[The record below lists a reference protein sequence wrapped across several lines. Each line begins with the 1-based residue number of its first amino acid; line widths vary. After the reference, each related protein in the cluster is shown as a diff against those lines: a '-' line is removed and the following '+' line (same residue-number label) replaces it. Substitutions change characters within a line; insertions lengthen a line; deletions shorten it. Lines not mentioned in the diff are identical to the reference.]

1 MSIKVE
7 NVIKLYGKQKA
18 LDNVSFNID
27 TGQIVGFIGPNG
39 AGKSTMM
46 KIITG
51 YLKPTSGKV
60 WINGLNIED
69 NSLEIKRLIGY
80 LPENAPLYYDM
91 YVREFLDFT
100 AGIYGLK
107 QRKKLIDKIIE
118 MTGLEI
124 EQHKKIGQ
132 LSKGYKQRVSLAQ
145 AIIHDPQVLILDEPT
160 TGLDP
165 NQIVQIRDLILEL
178 GKEKTV
184 MLSTHIMQEVE
195 AICDRIIIINK
206 GKIVADDTPETID
219 NLINQEYMTFI
230 VEFDTPLTKEQINTI
245 DDLISVK
252 AINEKHWVLNSH
264 SDIRRRIFE
273 FAVKNNIAVLSMQ
286 MQKKSLEEIFQYL
299 TNNEKK

>member
-1 MSIKVE
+1 
-7 NVIKLYGKQKA
+7 
-18 LDNVSFNID
+18 
-27 TGQIVGFIGPNG
+27 
-39 AGKSTMM
+39 
-46 KIITG
+46 
-51 YLKPTSGKV
+51 
-60 WINGLNIED
+60 
-69 NSLEIKRLIGY
+69 
-80 LPENAPLYYDM
+80 
-91 YVREFLDFT
+91 
-100 AGIYGLK
+100 
-107 QRKKLIDKIIE
+107 
-118 MTGLEI
+118 
-124 EQHKKIGQ
+124 
-132 LSKGYKQRVSLAQ
+132 
-145 AIIHDPQVLILDEPT
+145 
-160 TGLDP
+160 
-165 NQIVQIRDLILEL
+165 
-178 GKEKTV
+178 